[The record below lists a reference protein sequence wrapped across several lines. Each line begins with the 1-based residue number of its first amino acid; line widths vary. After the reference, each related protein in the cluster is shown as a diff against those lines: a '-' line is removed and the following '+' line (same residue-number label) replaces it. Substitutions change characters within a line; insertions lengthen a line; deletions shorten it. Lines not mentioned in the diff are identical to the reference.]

1 MTVDEV
7 VLVAMGALLVLIAL
21 LVEIEHKI
29 IWKNY
34 KKSYHK
40 HKNKTVDNLLK
51 PNEWVYKINVYVVWP
66 LVLVLGAAVIY
77 TNLQ

>member
-1 MTVDEV
+1 MTTQEV
-7 VLVAMGALLVLIAL
+7 TLVAIGALLVLIAL

-34 KKSYHK
+34 KKNYHK

-51 PNEWVYKINVYVVWP
+51 PNEWVYKVNVYVVWP
-66 LVLVLGAAVIY
+66 LVLVLGVAVIY